1 MMTTRTRFA
10 ALSAML
16 VLAVSYFASPGFAA
30 DYPTKPVR
38 MIVTFPPGGGMDT
51 MARLISGPLGE
62 RLKQSVVVDNRPG
75 ASGLIGAEA
84 AARSAPDGYT
94 LLMGSADTHAIN
106 PAVFSNIRYDAIKD
120 FAPVALLGDLPM
132 TLVVNSNVTAN
143 NIEEFLR
150 IVKERPGKMT
160 YSSWGIGSGSQI
172 AMEMIL
178 QPTGL
183 QMLHVPFPGSAPA
196 IAAVMGGQVDAM
208 MVTLPTSESNHASGR
223 VRILGVTPIRR
234 PAGAPDFPRAGM
246 PPDVGIWVGVFAPAK
261 TDPAIVAQL
270 NREIKSLM
278 DDATV
283 RASFAKT
290 GLEVVPSVSPPADF
304 ARFVETSHAAW
315 GKTVRAANI
324 KVELK

>member
-1 MMTTRTRFA
+1 MTIHFRFTALA
-10 ALSAML
+10 AAFL
-16 VLAVSYFASPGFAA
+16 LAAPFVCAPAAAA

-51 MARLISGPLGE
+51 MARLISGPLGD
-62 RLKQSVVVDNRPG
+62 RLRQPVVVDNRPG

-84 AARSAPDGYT
+84 AAKAAPDGYT

-106 PAVFSNIRYDAIKD
+106 PAVFTNMRYDAIKD

-132 TLVVNSNVTAN
+132 TLVVNPSVQAN
-143 NIEEFLR
+143 TIEEFLR
-150 IVKERPGKMT
+150 IVKERPGKLT

-172 AMEMIL
+172 AMETIL
-178 QPTGL
+178 QPGHL

-208 MVTLPTSESNHASGR
+208 MVTLPTSEPNHASGR

-234 PAGAPDFPRAGM
+234 PAGSPDFSRAGM
-246 PPDVGIWVGVFAPAK
+246 PADLGIWVGVFAPAR
-261 TDPAIVAQL
+261 TDPAIVALL
-270 NREIKSLM
+270 NRDIKALM
-278 DDATV
+278 DDPAV

-290 GLEVVPSVSPPADF
+290 GLEVVSTIAPPAEF
-304 ARFVETSHAAW
+304 ARFVAESNASW
-315 GKTVRAANI
+315 GKTVREANI